1 MLFHS
6 KLLVYQRVQQVAHA
20 GKIWQDPGSSEL
32 AGWNAMDIQLYQL
45 FWCEQQGILRFWA
58 IPLGGSSHES

>member
-1 MLFHS
+1 MGFNGIYPLVMTNSLRTGTWPIEIVVLPKKKMMIFHS

-32 AGWNAMDIQLYQL
+32 AG
-45 FWCEQQGILRFWA
+45 
-58 IPLGGSSHES
+58 